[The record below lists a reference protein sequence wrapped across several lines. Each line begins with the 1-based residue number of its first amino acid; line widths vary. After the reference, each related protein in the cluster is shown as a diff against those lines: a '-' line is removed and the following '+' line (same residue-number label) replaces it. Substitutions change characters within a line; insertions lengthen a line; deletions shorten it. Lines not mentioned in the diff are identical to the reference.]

1 MKRNRT
7 LNLKSIKQNQKR
19 NGLLKGN
26 GIGRVLNLSAWRIE
40 CDTGRLNIQWNAI
53 KRVLPIKS
61 PKELQP

>member
-1 MKRNRT
+1 MH
-7 LNLKSIKQNQKR
+7 SIQKR

-61 PKELQP
+61 PKGMSYTYMLFILHDM